1 MKKFFIIFSLISLF
15 CYQSVSSINNEK
27 ALIESTDY
35 VQIILYGQ
43 SLGMGWESPRAIT
56 TVPLDGNYM
65 IGDNVLMR
73 YNNNASVLT
82 PLVATVWA
90 NGGEQ
95 PIVACVNSF
104 SKMYKENVNP
114 NQKFI
119 AMTGGEG
126 GQTIETLSKESTNS
140 NLYASTFTRILDR
153 TLLTL
158 KFMGIGKTVSCPAI
172 IYMQGEYNC
181 NDVNW
186 YGGRGMTPG
195 SDGTIDKDTYK
206 ALLLQL
212 KNNMQTDIMQK
223 YGQKVKP
230 LFFIYQTSGGFIID
244 KEMPITMGQLE
255 FANENDDVYLL
266 NPQNALPH
274 YGGGHLS
281 TNGYRWYG
289 ELMSKTLSNVLVSK
303 NTFGPIYPENFSFE
317 GQTITI
323 DYHVP
328 VPPLVLDT
336 WTNSKATNYGFVI
349 YKNNVSLPISKIEIT
364 SGNRIVLTFSESL
377 VGKIDVVYA
386 GSTTRGTGNVCD
398 SNISNSIYTYFDDS
412 ADSKKESYTPQ
423 NKNGSKIYGQPYPMQ
438 NWSVSYYK
446 SFNVS
451 TSSIIDV
458 QKVTDNSLVVFKNS
472 NNQIVVNCNKLN
484 DQKGMIT
491 VYNMAGKKLVSM
503 LSTGTITLVS
513 NIFSPGF
520 YFVTVTTSGNYCE
533 YRSIFI

>member
-1 MKKFFIIFSLISLF
+1 MKKIFIIFSLISLL

-56 TVPLDGNYM
+56 TDPLDGNYM
-65 IGDNVLMR
+65 IGNNVLMK
-73 YNNNASVLT
+73 YNNNTTVLT

-90 NGGEQ
+90 GGGEQ

-114 NQKFI
+114 DQKFI

-126 GQTIETLSKESTNS
+126 GQTIEKLSKECTNS
-140 NLYASTFTRILDR
+140 GFYASTFIKILDN

-158 KFMGIGKTVSCPAI
+158 NKTGKTVSCPAI

-186 YGGRGMTPG
+186 YGGRGITPG

-230 LFFIYQTSGGFIID
+230 LFFIYQTSGGFIKE
-244 KEMPITMGQLE
+244 KEMFITMGQLE
-255 FANENDDVYLL
+255 FSNENDDVYLL

-289 ELMSKTLSNVLVSK
+289 ELMSKTLYNVLVSK
-303 NTFGPIYPENFSFE
+303 NTFGPIYPENFSFS
-317 GQTITI
+317 GQTMAI

-336 WTNSKATNYGFVI
+336 LTNSKAANYGFKV
-349 YKNNVSLPISKIEIT
+349 YKNNYTLPISKVEIT
-364 SGNRIVLTFSESL
+364 GNRIILTFSQS
-377 VGKIDVVYA
+377 VTGKIEVIYA
-386 GSTTRGTGNVCD
+386 GVPTRGTGNVCD
-398 SNISNSIYTYFDDS
+398 SNVSTSMYTYFDDS
-412 ADSKKESYTPQ
+412 ADSHQESYTPR

-451 TSSIIDV
+451 TTSIIDV
-458 QKVTDNSLVVFKNS
+458 QKVTDNYLVVFKNS

-484 DQKGMIT
+484 DQKGMIS
-491 VYNMAGKKLVSM
+491 VYNMAGQKLLNM
-503 LSTGTITLVS
+503 LSTGTSTLVS
-513 NIFSPGF
+513 NILSPGF
-520 YFVTVTTSGNYCE
+520 YFVMVTARNYCE